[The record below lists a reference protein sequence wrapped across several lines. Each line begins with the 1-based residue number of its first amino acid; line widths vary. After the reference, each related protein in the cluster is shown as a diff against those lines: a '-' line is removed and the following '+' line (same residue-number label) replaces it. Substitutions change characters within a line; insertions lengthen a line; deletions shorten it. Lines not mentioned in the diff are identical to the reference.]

1 MSCRCLTDLLSLCQ
15 MGKTACLGPFFE
27 SQLHYWASNHYP
39 INLTHAILILSPAK
53 TLRVEKNFPS
63 LRQAVVG
70 GSESPQ
76 GEDLTSHHLHPNLW
90 PWGSLRRLGG
100 APTAGAQNRLP
111 GSGPALC
118 SPALPRVWVDLG
130 SLGPLWPSDLEEPTG
145 ITGSPFCWGTPLCF
159 KVCLDSQSC

>member
-1 MSCRCLTDLLSLCQ
+1 

-63 LRQAVVG
+63 LHQAVVG
-70 GSESPQ
+70 GSESPH

-90 PWGSLRRLGG
+90 PWGALRRLGG
-100 APTAGAQNRLP
+100 APTVGAQNRLP

-118 SPALPRVWVDLG
+118 SLASLESGWAWDHWARYGLLTWKNPRHHRIPLLLG
-130 SLGPLWPSDLEEPTG
+130 DSLV
-145 ITGSPFCWGTPLCF
+145 F
-159 KVCLDSQSC
+159 QSLSRVSVLLTADPVLAAPRSLLS